1 MIFTFLVYFRPYEI
15 FPSLKWTSSSAFWV
29 ALLTMLL
36 YIPTQLAL
44 EGKLTTPLRQVNLL
58 LLLLFFGFLSIPLAT
73 DRSIAWTSFVEYTK
87 VVVTFIII
95 ANVLRTETRFRLMI
109 MLMLVV
115 SCWMSVGAVND
126 YRLGVFNLP
135 GQRIEGVIGG
145 LFDNPN
151 DMALHLMTMIPI
163 TLALFIT
170 SRHLLGKL
178 VYPICIAIMMAGI
191 VASFSRGGS
200 LGLIS
205 AIGFMAWRL
214 PSVIEAC
221 SLPVRWCCAQ
231 FSLLWRPV
239 IFRHA

>member
-1 MIFTFLVYFRPYEI
+1 MPQKPHVSDYEPVRRIGGAAASDDRGFDVDEGFDSDQDFDAALRNPTSAQNPVTAAPAAVAVPARQTAVSVVPARLRKGHLFTYIVLMIFTFLVYFRPYEI

-135 GQRIEGVIGG
+135 GQR
-145 LFDNPN
+145 
-151 DMALHLMTMIPI
+151 
-163 TLALFIT
+163 
-170 SRHLLGKL
+170 
-178 VYPICIAIMMAGI
+178 
-191 VASFSRGGS
+191 
-200 LGLIS
+200 
-205 AIGFMAWRL
+205 
-214 PSVIEAC
+214 
-221 SLPVRWCCAQ
+221 
-231 FSLLWRPV
+231 
-239 IFRHA
+239 